1 MNNLALIV
9 AAGRGTRAASRASG
23 PKQYVSVA
31 GRPILRHTLDALMS
45 HPGIDAIQ
53 VVIHAD
59 DLELYEAAINGC
71 NRRNILRPPVT
82 GGATRQQSVLN
93 GLEAIA
99 AAGGANVVLIHDA
112 ARPLL
117 PASDIDALLEVLAT
131 EPAALLACPVADTL
145 KRVAPAGLGSPG
157 LGPAVSDDR
166 RVIET
171 IPRAG
176 LWRALT
182 PQGFRFD
189 AILAAHR
196 DAQLQGTQEFTDDA
210 AVAEAAGIPVVVVPG
225 TPQNIKITTPEDF
238 DVAERQLIA
247 GGGGAALPDI
257 RTGQGFDVHRFG
269 PGDAVWLC
277 GIEIP
282 HTHALEG
289 HSDADVALHAL
300 TDAILGALAD
310 GDIGAHFPPSDPQ
323 WKGAAS
329 DRFLADAAR
338 RVGERGGRIAN
349 VDVTILCELPKI
361 GPHRDVMRQ
370 RIAEILDMEIGRVAV
385 KATTTER
392 LGFTGRKEGIAAMAV
407 ATIILPG
414 AV

>member
-9 AAGRGTRAASRASG
+9 AAGRGTRAASRATG

-45 HPGIDAIQ
+45 HSGIDAIQ
-53 VVIHAD
+53 VVIHPD
-59 DLELYEAAINGC
+59 DLEAYEAAINGC

-117 PASDIDALLEVLAT
+117 PASDIDALLQVLAT
-131 EPAALLACPVADTL
+131 APAALLASPVADTL
-145 KRVAPAGLGSPG
+145 KRVAPTGPG
-157 LGPAVSDDR
+157 PVVLDDR

-196 DAQLQGTQEFTDDA
+196 DAQVQGMQEFTDDA

-225 TPQNIKITTPEDF
+225 SPRNIKITTPEDF

-247 GGGGAALPDI
+247 GGAGAVLPDI

-282 HTHALEG
+282 HTHALDG

-338 RVGERGGRIAN
+338 RVAKRGGRIAN

-361 GPHRDVMRQ
+361 GPHRDPMRR
-370 RIAEILDMEIGRVAV
+370 RIAEILDIEIGRVAV

-414 AV
+414 GASGGA

>member
-31 GRPILRHTLDALMS
+31 GRPILRHTLDAIMS
-45 HPGIDAIQ
+45 HSGIDAIQ
-53 VVIHAD
+53 VVIHPD
-59 DLELYEAAINGC
+59 DLEAYEAAINGC
-71 NRRNILRPPVT
+71 NRRNILRPPVS

-99 AAGGANVVLIHDA
+99 AAGGANIVLIHDA

-117 PASDIDALLEVLAT
+117 PASDIDALLKVLST
-131 EPAALLACPVADTL
+131 EPAALLAAPVADTL
-145 KRVAPAGLGSPG
+145 KRVAPAGQAGAG
-157 LGPAVSDDR
+157 
-166 RVIET
+166 RVVET

-189 AILAAHR
+189 TILAAHR
-196 DAQLQGTQEFTDDA
+196 DARLQGTREFTDDA

-238 DVAERQLIA
+238 DVAEQQLMA
-247 GGGGAALPDI
+247 GGAGSALPDI

-300 TDAILGALAD
+300 TDAVLGALAD

-338 RVGERGGRIAN
+338 RVAERGGRIAN

-361 GPHRDVMRQ
+361 GPHRDAMRE
-370 RIAEILDMEIGRVAV
+370 RIAEILDIETGRVAV

-407 ATIILPG
+407 ATIILP
-414 AV
+414 APV